1 MPIAYIRDTLIG
13 AEVPLYGTVP
23 DASEA
28 IAWASDPDFGDGDY
42 ERLPDG
48 TRVVSDSPNKPAL
61 AVVASPECN
70 EFTVKVTAM
79 RRGGGS
85 EWGVDSYVFVASPG
99 RDWRAR
105 VKFYFGN
112 SSTSVY
118 AGFHGSGSGDINFH
132 TGPAI
137 AEGETAFEFKF
148 DALNNLGTLKRAG
161 AVVKSDTLPFAG
173 FFPGA
178 GANTVPPVGPIPPGV
193 LTARLSGYNSGGFD
207 EGATIKNYSLE
218 TEGGTPPPAPG
229 DFWTAF
235 RGAREVD

>member
-13 AEVPLYGTVP
+13 AEVPLYGSVP
-23 DASEA
+23 DASQA
-28 IAWASDPDFGDGDY
+28 IAWAADPGSGDGDF

-48 TRVVSDSPNKPAL
+48 ARVVSDSPYKPAL
-61 AVVASPECN
+61 AVVTSPECN
-70 EFTVKVTAM
+70 DFTVKVTAM
-79 RRGGGS
+79 RRGAGI
-85 EWGVDSYVFVASPG
+85 EWSVDSYVFIASPG

-105 VKFYFGN
+105 VKFAFSNG
-112 SSTSVY
+112 STTVY
-118 AGFHGSGSGDINFH
+118 AGFHGDGAGDINFH

-161 AVVKSDTLPFAG
+161 AVVKSAALPFAG
-173 FFPGA
+173 FFPGE
-178 GANTVPPVGPIPPGV
+178 GANTTPPVGPIPPGA
-193 LTARLSGYNSGGFD
+193 LTARLTGYNSGGSED
-207 EGATIKNYSLE
+207 GGIIKNYSLE